1 MSSIIDNIY
10 KNNIIILQGVK
21 TMHLLEE
28 KIALEQ
34 LWNKKFI
41 ENGSYTPEMVPITSQ
56 IKQVTQKLI
65 EAKA

>member
-1 MSSIIDNIY
+1 
-10 KNNIIILQGVK
+10 
-21 TMHLLEE
+21 MHLLEE

-41 ENGSYTPEMVPITSQ
+41 ENGSYTPDMVPLTSQ